1 MLTASKRSKMLSAVK
16 DYRKKFLHAN
26 MKELDESGTRI
37 LINYFLTEVLGYESI
52 EEVKTEYMIK
62 GTYADYVIQTNK
74 ARHFLVE
81 VKALS
86 FTLTDKHLRQAV
98 EYGANEGIDWALL
111 TNGRNFEFYRIIFG
125 KPIAHKKVLSFDLSN
140 AETLKQSVESIEFMH
155 KDAVA
160 KKSLATLWN
169 KHSAL
174 DASTLAGLLYNNSVV
189 SFIKRELKKKYKTK
203 FEDAE
208 VQEALGKL
216 ITQSISLESVK
227 ISRNKPAKKKSQKD
241 EQSESTSQPEA
252 VNEN

>member
-1 MLTASKRSKMLSAVK
+1 MLSSPKRSKMVSAIK

-86 FTLTDKHLRQAV
+86 FTLTDKHLRQAI

-125 KPIAHKKVLSFDLSN
+125 KPISNKKVLSFDLSKP
-140 AETLKQSVESIEFMH
+140 EDLKHCIDCIEFMH
-155 KDAVA
+155 KDSVA
-160 KKSLATLWN
+160 KKSLSTLWN

-174 DASTLAGLLYNNSVV
+174 DAVTLAGLLYNNSVV
-189 SFIKRELKKKYKTK
+189 SFLKRELKNKYKTK
-203 FEDAE
+203 FEDGE
-208 VQEALGKL
+208 VQDALGKL
-216 ITQSISLESVK
+216 ISQPINLELVK
-227 ISRNKPAKKKSQKD
+227 ISKNKPTKKKIQKAAP
-241 EQSESTSQPEA
+241 SEATTEVTA
-252 VNEN
+252 

>member
-1 MLTASKRSKMLSAVK
+1 
-16 DYRKKFLHAN
+16 

-86 FTLTDKHLRQAV
+86 FTLTDKHLRQAI

-111 TNGRNFEFYRIIFG
+111 TNGKNFEFYRIIFG
-125 KPIAHKKVLSFDLSN
+125 KPISNKKVLSFDLSN
-140 AETLKQSVESIEFMH
+140 ADSLKHCIDCIEFMH
-155 KDAVA
+155 KDSVA

-174 DASTLAGLLYNNSVV
+174 DALTLAGLLYNNSVV
-189 SFIKRELKKKYKTK
+189 SFLKRELKNKYKTK

-208 VQEALGKL
+208 VQEAIGKL
-216 ITQSISLESVK
+216 ISQPINLDQVK
-227 ISRNKPAKKKSQKD
+227 ISKSKPAKKKSQKAAP
-241 EQSESTSQPEA
+241 SEATPE
-252 VNEN
+252 VTG

>member
-1 MLTASKRSKMLSAVK
+1 MLTASKRSKMVSAIK
-16 DYRKKFLHAN
+16 AYRKKFLHAN

-86 FTLTDKHLRQAV
+86 FTLTDKHLRQAI

-125 KPIAHKKVLSFDLSN
+125 KPISNKKVLSFDLSKI
-140 AETLKQSVESIEFMH
+140 ETLKHCIDCIEFMH

-174 DASTLAGLLYNNSVV
+174 DALTLAGLLYNNSVV
-189 SFIKRELKKKYKTK
+189 SFLKRELKSKYKTK

-216 ITQSISLESVK
+216 ISQPINLELVK
-227 ISRNKPAKKKSQKD
+227 ISRSKPAKKKTVK
-241 EQSESTSQPEA
+241 SESPADTVLA
-252 VNEN
+252 EN